1 MQDDDNGSMGRAS
14 APQAQPSAPSVDPAA
29 SVDTQ
34 QMNAGEQ
41 TSDQPVAGGEAPN
54 PAPTVSQPVSEVVA
68 GPTASASI
76 PTSAPTSSPVP
87 ITPTVAGAP
96 AATDSVMAAPEKKKS
111 KTLVIVLS
119 ILAVVAIGV
128 VVAVA
133 LLMGN
138 KGGNLS
144 IGDVEKYCE
153 SNGFT
158 VDTDHEEEDGNIV
171 DAVQCTVGSE
181 GGDNKISMIQYAVA
195 NKPILEIDGF
205 DAGSYVSYLG
215 GSLLVD
221 ESDYKKIYM
230 SIFGQSAYVVI
241 RGNTYMMIAGSNEE
255 MKKVLIDFGYP
266 DDKWSDGSTTTGN
279 WGSDDD
285 EDEPSSLKTMQRDTQ
300 RRNDLSRVD
309 TSLVQYQTNNSGKLM
324 TGPSY
329 WEGSATFNCDT
340 NNVACQFV
348 QDYLNSSNSNKNE
361 FEDPDGTP
369 YSVFITEN
377 WVDNGSITTSFG
389 SNLSKLVESDDEGY
403 TIGGSSPLDAHVIY
417 IVPGGSC
424 SYYTDVVKASSNRNF
439 AVLYQL
445 EDDEEAYCI
454 DDL

>member
-111 KTLVIVLS
+111 NTLVIVLS

-181 GGDNKISMIQYAVA
+181 GDRK
-195 NKPILEIDGF
+195 
-205 DAGSYVSYLG
+205 
-215 GSLLVD
+215 
-221 ESDYKKIYM
+221 
-230 SIFGQSAYVVI
+230 
-241 RGNTYMMIAGSNEE
+241 
-255 MKKVLIDFGYP
+255 
-266 DDKWSDGSTTTGN
+266 ST
-279 WGSDDD
+279 
-285 EDEPSSLKTMQRDTQ
+285 
-300 RRNDLSRVD
+300 V
-309 TSLVQYQTNNSGKLM
+309 
-324 TGPSY
+324 
-329 WEGSATFNCDT
+329 
-340 NNVACQFV
+340 
-348 QDYLNSSNSNKNE
+348 
-361 FEDPDGTP
+361 
-369 YSVFITEN
+369 
-377 WVDNGSITTSFG
+377 
-389 SNLSKLVESDDEGY
+389 
-403 TIGGSSPLDAHVIY
+403 
-417 IVPGGSC
+417 
-424 SYYTDVVKASSNRNF
+424 
-439 AVLYQL
+439 
-445 EDDEEAYCI
+445 
-454 DDL
+454 